1 MKELKSSSSSKLASW
16 GETLYKEEVK
26 NMLILLEHYKLQLS
40 IVLPKIAGLI
50 KRAKQK
56 GNQQKLEK
64 TKQASKCLIWNFN
77 LF

>member
-1 MKELKSSSSSKLASW
+1 
-16 GETLYKEEVK
+16 
-26 NMLILLEHYKLQLS
+26 MLILLEHYKLQLS

-77 LF
+77 LSQVSKLSVKSVKGK